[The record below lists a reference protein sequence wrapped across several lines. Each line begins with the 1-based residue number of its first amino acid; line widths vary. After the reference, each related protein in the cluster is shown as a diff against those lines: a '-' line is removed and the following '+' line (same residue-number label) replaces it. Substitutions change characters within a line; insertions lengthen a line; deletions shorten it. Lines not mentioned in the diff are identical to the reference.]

1 MPYSNAVYALSR
13 RRLLRQTW
21 RAGSAITAAALLT
34 ACGFELRKAPELA
47 FSTLYTNIA
56 EASVFGQLLKRNL
69 KTINNLEV
77 ITNTREIE
85 RAQVILELIQEA
97 QEKVILS
104 KSSTG
109 TVREYVL
116 RYRVRFKL
124 RTRDGF
130 ELIPDTELVQER
142 EISFN
147 ETAALSKESEEQLL
161 YRDMRSDLV
170 QQLIRRLA
178 AVRQL

>member
-1 MPYSNAVYALSR
+1 MPYSNAVCALSR
-13 RRLLRQTW
+13 RRLLNQTW

-77 ITNTREIE
+77 ITDSREIE

-147 ETAALSKESEEQLL
+147 ETAALSKESEKQLL

>member
-1 MPYSNAVYALSR
+1 MTTFADPSISTR
-13 RRLLRQTW
+13 RAFLRKGWQV
-21 RAGSAITAAALLT
+21 GSVIAMASFLT

-47 FSTLYTNIA
+47 FSTMYTNIN
-56 EASVFGQLLKRNL
+56 EASEFGQLLKRNL
-69 KTINNLEV
+69 KAINKLEV
-77 ITNTREIE
+77 ITDTREIE
-85 RAQVILELIQEA
+85 RAQVILDLLQEV

-104 KSSTG
+104 RSATG

-116 RYRVRFKL
+116 RVRIRFKL

-130 ELIPDTELVQER
+130 ELIPDSELVQER
-142 EISFN
+142 EISFS

-161 YRDMRSDLV
+161 YKDMRSDIV
-170 QQLIRRLA
+170 QQLLRRLA

>member
-1 MPYSNAVYALSR
+1 MTDTNVVHRLSR
-13 RRLLRQTW
+13 RALLNQGW
-21 RAGSAITAAALLT
+21 RAAALLAAAALST
-34 ACGFELRKAPELA
+34 ACGFQLRKAPELA
-47 FSTLYTNIA
+47 FSTMYTNIA
-56 EASVFGQLLKRNL
+56 EASAFGQLLKRNL
-69 KTINNLEV
+69 RTINNLEI
-77 ITNTREIE
+77 ITDTREME
-85 RAQVILELIQEA
+85 RAQVILELIQDV

-109 TVREYVL
+109 TAREYVL
-116 RYRVRFKL
+116 RFRVRFKL

-161 YRDMRSDLV
+161 YREMRDDLV

-178 AVRQL
+178 AVRQF

>member
-1 MPYSNAVYALSR
+1 M
-13 RRLLRQTW
+13 
-21 RAGSAITAAALLT
+21 T
-34 ACGFELRKAPELA
+34 ACGFQLRKASDLP
-47 FSTLYTNIA
+47 FKSMYTNIA

-69 KTINNLEV
+69 KALGNIEI
-77 ITNTREIE
+77 ITDVREIE
-85 RAQVILELIQEA
+85 RADVILDILEEA

-104 KSSTG
+104 RSSTG
-109 TVREYVL
+109 TVREFTL
-116 RYRVRFKL
+116 RLRVRFKL

-130 ELIPDTELVQER
+130 DLIPSAELVQER

-170 QQLIRRLA
+170 QQMIRRLSVA
-178 AVRQL
+178 RLP